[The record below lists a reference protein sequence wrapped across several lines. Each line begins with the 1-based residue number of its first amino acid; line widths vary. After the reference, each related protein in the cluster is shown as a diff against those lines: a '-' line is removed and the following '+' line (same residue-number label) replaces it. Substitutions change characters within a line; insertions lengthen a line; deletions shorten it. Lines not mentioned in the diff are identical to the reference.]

1 MADPKIKV
9 TADTSQA
16 QKQIDDLNRS
26 LADIQKV
33 AVGTTKALAAI
44 TAGAAAMGYAIAQTL
59 NSAGQLIDA
68 AATLGISVQSLQTFQ
83 AAAGQAGVGADE
95 FNAAL
100 MRMNANIGDALL
112 KGTGPASTAIERLG
126 LDLNK
131 IAGMKPDKQFELIAQ
146 KLNDIP
152 NRAERAAV
160 AMDLFGKQGPKILK
174 VAEDLDEVR
183 KRMEAMGALL
193 TDEEIAALDIA
204 GDKVDELANI
214 FNTGLQKAVAD
225 LAPYII
231 AIADNITKAIEEAGG
246 LDVILA
252 KIGATI
258 KFAMNVALI
267 MAMVKAIGLMVVGIK
282 NAQTAFVLFNT
293 IVKRSPLF
301 LLVGAAAAL
310 ATYFGVDIVGGLDKM
325 LGISEGV
332 ADANTQIAEKAKKIK
347 EENEASTQA
356 VKGFNEEQQKVL
368 KALDQTIAKKQ
379 LEVGYLENVIKLG
392 EEEANIRKVLA
403 DEERKL
409 IEAKINLNSQ
419 EAQTKLQSLESSL
432 RQEASLK
439 RQIELQKEQASA
451 AYAAIAGQEGPI
463 QAAIQKQAE
472 FRLQME
478 GKTMKDIQ
486 KMREEAFQ
494 NDPSI
499 GKKAEQALQDSV
511 TKAIDAEI
519 SKNNKVYALKTSQAQ
534 RLKEVDTLIADAEL
548 GRIQLTT
555 DQMTALY
562 QSRQELLTNIEREG
576 AALRRQIQ
584 EENDRAAIE
593 GIQERLMAEQGAIA
607 SRLSAEDQATLQRI
621 GQQER
626 QKKIV
631 QERIE
636 FEKKSELEKAQF
648 AIEAGSQMFSALG
661 AQNKKAFEIAKA
673 FNIANA
679 IMNTYM
685 GATKALAMYPPPFNF
700 IAAAAVVANGLA
712 QVAQIRSQQYS
723 GREKGGPIA
732 AGMPYLVG
740 ENGPEII
747 RAPSG
752 GGTVIPNDQ
761 IGGGAINVNFTIN
774 AVDAEGVDE
783 LLYNRREVIKG
794 IISDAMLE
802 KGQRF

>member
-16 QKQIDDLNRS
+16 QKQIDDLSKS

-33 AVGTTKALAAI
+33 ALGTTKALAAI

-59 NSAGQLIDA
+59 NSAGMLIDA

-112 KGTGPASTAIERLG
+112 KGTGPASAAIERLG
-126 LDLNK
+126 LNLNE

-225 LAPYII
+225 IAPYII

-332 ADANTQIAEKAKKIK
+332 ADANQQIADKAKQIK
-347 EENEASTQA
+347 EENQASTQA
-356 VKGFNEEQQKVL
+356 VQGYNEEQQKVL

-379 LEVGYLENVIKLG
+379 LEVGFLENVIKLG
-392 EEEANIRKVLA
+392 EEEANIRKALA

-409 IEAKINLNSQ
+409 LEAKISLNSK
-419 EAQTKLQSLESSL
+419 EAQTKLQSLETSL
-432 RQEASLK
+432 RAEASLK
-439 RQIELQKEQASA
+439 RQIELQKEQASSA
-451 AYAAIAGQEGPI
+451 FSAILGAQSN
-463 QAAIQKQAE
+463 
-472 FRLQME
+472 F
-478 GKTMKDIQ
+478 
-486 KMREEAFQ
+486 
-494 NDPSI
+494 
-499 GKKAEQALQDSV
+499 EQALQKQLEFRLLMEGKSAKDIAEIRQQQFKNDEGIRKAAEQAIEDSINK
-511 TKAIDAEI
+511 TIDAEI
-519 SKNNKVYALKTSQAQ
+519 GKYDKLYGMRKTHQSQLNDLLNLELA
-534 RLKEVDTLIADAEL
+534 AEL
-548 GRIQLTT
+548 NGRKLSVEQLSALETAKTELLKQQQLERIELERQTQEKLLQIESDRIQR
-555 DQMTALY
+555 
-562 QSRQELLTNIEREG
+562 S
-576 AALRRQIQ
+576 
-584 EENDRAAIE
+584 
-593 GIQERLMAEQGAIA
+593 LMAEQTAMA
-607 SRLSAEDQATLQRI
+607 SRLSAEDQAVLQKI

-626 QKKIV
+626 QKQIV
-631 QERIE
+631 QQRIE

-648 AIEAGSQMFSALG
+648 AIEAGSQMFTALG

-723 GREKGGPIA
+723 GREKGGPVA
-732 AGMPYLVG
+732 AGMPYIVG
-740 ENGPEII
+740 EAGPEIFK
-747 RAPSG
+747 PSTSGTIVPNGQVG
-752 GGTVIPNDQ
+752 GGGV
-761 IGGGAINVNFTIN
+761 NVNFTIN
-774 AVDAEGVDE
+774 AVDASGVDE